1 MLKKSQKNPHQ
12 SARKINVLYISNHE
26 KMAGGSE
33 RCLCDLL
40 NNLDRSRFTPYFAS
54 IYDGEMATY
63 IRNLGI
69 RFLKLNEFRRGN
81 PLPYIYSQYLLT
93 RFIRKNNIK
102 IIHNNQCRD
111 TFYSWLPAKLANAKI
126 IIHHRDSRKLNKV
139 DKFFMNHVDTNICIS
154 TWQNA
159 NLLSLKAT
167 LVHDGIDLRKIS
179 SNMVDRNAK
188 PSGSYQNPITVGLV
202 GRIQDNKGQHLF
214 LDAAKIVKETDEKV
228 KFVIIGD
235 TNSGYYKEYYQSL
248 LNQIED
254 LKLREYVSFE
264 GFIDDLA
271 GIYSKLDISVVTSSR
286 EAFGMV
292 VIEAMAFSK
301 PVITTNSGGP
311 ADIVTD
317 ETGILVPVND
327 PESLANAILLL
338 MHHPETRKTMGQ
350 AGNKRVKQFFTI
362 EKTLGK
368 IYDVYDELLK

>member
-1 MLKKSQKNPHQ
+1 
-12 SARKINVLYISNHE
+12 
-26 KMAGGSE
+26 MAGGSE